1 MPMIFSHNLNL
12 MKHKHRLKLLN
23 LERARPQMFAANV
36 AFSLLIREETDMGI
50 TPEPFMQ
57 FKMEAGE
64 DREVNQKK

>member
-1 MPMIFSHNLNL
+1 
-12 MKHKHRLKLLN
+12 
-23 LERARPQMFAANV
+23 MFAANV